1 MANRK
6 NTFLIKRSNT
16 PGNAPTAGQILL
28 GELALNTADVI
39 LYASGTTSNSIL
51 PIGWDR
57 VARTGDTMT
66 GTLFTPYLSATTVSA
81 TTYLNLPSF
90 TDDYLPLSG
99 GTVYGPTIFS
109 GSLTANTLNVTGL
122 TQTTTFQL
130 TTTPTVGY
138 VLTSDASGNGTWQV
152 GSPIGSPTLRNVTAT
167 TTFATPNETVNC
179 TGNTFT
185 VNLPTAVGIQGTT
198 YTLVNSGTG
207 VITLQPN
214 GLETINGSLSID
226 LSIQYIS
233 RTVQSDGSNWIII

>member
-6 NTFLIKRSNT
+6 NTFLLKRSNV
-16 PGNAPTAGQILL
+16 PGKIPPLSGLTT
-28 GELALNTADVI
+28 GEVALNTADAKMYTI
-39 LYASGTTSNSIL
+39 YTSGDTL
-51 PIGWDR
+51 PQEVRQIGWDR
-57 VARTGDTMT
+57 VNRTGDT
-66 GTLFTPYLSATTVSA
+66 
-81 TTYLNLPSF
+81 
-90 TDDYLPLSG
+90 
-99 GTVYGPTIFS
+99 
-109 GSLTANTLNVTGL
+109 VTGNF
-122 TQTTTFQL
+122 TFNGDVTITSGFTFTNGAQD
-130 TTTPTVGY
+130 GY
-138 VLTSDASGNGTWQV
+138 VLTSDAFGNSTWQV
-152 GSPIGSPTLRNVTAT
+152 GGPTLRNVTAT